1 MGCRR
6 WSFSYR
12 ADIAVGILA
21 SKTNRQIGVDF
32 GRDHTII
39 WRKSRR
45 NSTKTRGYRPV
56 STDCAAER
64 RRKRPQQARRI
75 DTDVVL
81 AARVKSD
88 PARSWT
94 PRRIAGRLHLEATDA
109 GLGHPSE
116 QQAALWG
123 NTFNACPLA

>member
-6 WSFSYR
+6 LSFSYR

-21 SKTNRQIGVDF
+21 GKTNRQIGVDF

-39 WRKSRR
+39 WRESRR

-88 PARSWT
+88 PARSRT